1 MIKIVK
7 QTMAK
12 IETGRRVMPNATPEA
27 EFEPDVTPV
36 SVAEVALSRDDPTLG
51 SLLGFYIDT
60 KSTVSR
66 LEH

>member
-1 MIKIVK
+1 
-7 QTMAK
+7 
-12 IETGRRVMPNATPEA
+12 MPNATPEA